1 MTLLLANYSSLLL
14 SHLCPFNIRCV
25 LRAFLR
31 FFDHINFSV
40 IKLNSF
46 SVFVICREH
55 PLKMAG
61 RWSCVEAV
69 QTNLVT
75 QNWSRAVPGDK
86 SGSLPTEHGF
96 GILTKHLI
104 VQTEPCLSVLR
115 FMTILFFKQLYLSP
129 VQSNFSSLKNSVL
142 LNRKIIEIYNIL
154 RNYRK
159 SNPR

>member
-1 MTLLLANYSSLLL
+1 MTLLLANYYSLLL

-25 LRAFLR
+25 LRVFLR

-46 SVFVICREH
+46 SVFVMCREH

-75 QNWSRAVPGDK
+75 QNWSGAMPGNK

-104 VQTEPCLSVLR
+104 VQTEPCLFTVLR
-115 FMTILFFKQLYLSP
+115 LMTILFLSNCTFH
-129 VQSNFSSLKNSVL
+129 QR
-142 LNRKIIEIYNIL
+142 NRIFFVIKKFCSIRQEHYWNL
-154 RNYRK
+154 QYFT
-159 SNPR
+159 